1 MIQWPSYKSFG
12 TLFFRTPKRPKMGKK
27 VCIIA
32 HSGGVISGPVTIWPD
47 ISLTYQGS
55 PQQATGLIWTKN
67 DTFCTLTEHARNFA
81 KKASS
86 VLGAL
91 KIGVIM
97 PEKLLRGSHVT
108 QVSSTKISDHYFSGA
123 TGPLKTVDN
132 SLWFWVPGGC
142 FGTRH
147 IFSPYLHPDLPV
159 TKEGCTPSFI
169 TKESV
174 TIHLLG
180 H

>member
-1 MIQWPSYKSFG
+1 MTVVQKFRD
-12 TLFFRTPKRPKMGKK
+12 TFFPDPQTPENGKK

-47 ISLTYQGS
+47 LSLTYQGS
-55 PQQATGLIWTKN
+55 PQQATGLILPTN

-97 PEKLLRGSHVT
+97 PEKLLQGSHVT
-108 QVSSTKISDHYFSGA
+108 QVSSTKISDHYFSGD

-132 SLWFWVPGGC
+132 SL
-142 FGTRH
+142 
-147 IFSPYLHPDLPV
+147 
-159 TKEGCTPSFI
+159 
-169 TKESV
+169 
-174 TIHLLG
+174 
-180 H
+180 